1 MVSVWA
7 YSELLFRESK
17 RQESTGRV
25 SLGTAILHALLSRR
39 YDLLAKRGQ
48 RAGRDGKGTQ
58 AGHGQDPFISEP
70 STGGSHGTLSLP
82 FERHHRASTLLG
94 SRRCSHY
101 VSGFGRRRTNAVGVK
116 CGGRSGAER
125 AGPRGWPDFGLCTL
139 CGAWTETRGCFK
151 QRQPAP
157 AGFGS

>member
-1 MVSVWA
+1 MVHPLANSA
-7 YSELLFRESK
+7 LLFPASK
-17 RQESTGRV
+17 SQESTASV
-25 SLGTAILHALLSRR
+25 SLGTAILHAILSRR
-39 YDLLAKRGQ
+39 YDLLAKRGPH
-48 RAGRDGKGTQ
+48 AGRDGKGTQ

-116 CGGRSGAER
+116 CGGRRGGGKGGAPGR
-125 AGPRGWPDFGLCTL
+125 AAFRLFPPFGAWAGNRGWFI
-139 CGAWTETRGCFK
+139 K
-151 QRQPAP
+151 
-157 AGFGS
+157 